1 MRPEIIIPINKT
13 KSNKGNNKAEDSV
26 ISIDSKVR
34 IIREPYFGKTGKV
47 TDLPFEPVILETQTK
62 ARVAE
67 IELTDGKKYLVP
79 RSNLEVI
86 LED

>member
-1 MRPEIIIPINKT
+1 
-13 KSNKGNNKAEDSV
+13 
-26 ISIDSKVR
+26 
-34 IIREPYFGKTGKV
+34 
-47 TDLPFEPVILETQTK
+47 VILETQTK